1 MKIVTKGIINET
13 ISYNMEI
20 ECTSNVLIKK
30 NYVLCYKNLLLL
42 MVSTNYEM
50 LLAASTSSTSA
61 GAKMKP
67 ETIMK
72 QQHDFQMNLLTTNE
86 KIFNYC
92 LSNFSKEIRIAMVEL
107 LANLLINFVP
117 TGNLMP
123 LNIL

>member
-1 MKIVTKGIINET
+1 MQSKLMKIVTKGIINET

-72 QQHDFQMNLLTTNE
+72 QQHDFQINLLTTNE
-86 KIFNYC
+86 KFSIIVYQIFLKKLELPWLNY
-92 LSNFSKEIRIAMVEL
+92 
-107 LANLLINFVP
+107 
-117 TGNLMP
+117 
-123 LNIL
+123 

>member
-50 LLAASTSSTSA
+50 LLAASTSSTA

-72 QQHDFQMNLLTTNE
+72 QQHDFQINLLTTNE
-86 KIFNYC
+86 K
-92 LSNFSKEIRIAMVEL
+92 NFQL
-107 LANLLINFVP
+107 LFIKFF
-117 TGNLMP
+117 
-123 LNIL
+123 